1 MNVLLICSV
10 PDPKLH
16 RAWSA
21 TADVTAIREAVRG
34 LAVAAKSIGRTL
46 VVADHPAIVALTS
59 EILPPA
65 QLVIIDRKAIPV
77 YRNASFAILI
87 GGCENELEQA
97 RGAMKAEV
105 GVYPVA
111 STGAAAL
118 ELWKELDRDR
128 ILDGD
133 VTDQL
138 RRDLVY
144 APLFERLLSS

>member
-16 RAWSA
+16 QAWIA

-34 LAVAAKSIGRTL
+34 LAAAAKSIGRTL

-59 EILPPA
+59 AILPPA

-87 GGCENELEQA
+87 GGCDNELEQA
-97 RGAMKAEV
+97 RCAMRAEV
-105 GVYPVA
+105 GVYPIA
-111 STGAAAL
+111 STGSAAL
-118 ELWKELDRDR
+118 ALWDELARERVFDADESNRLRHDR
-128 ILDGD
+128 
-133 VTDQL
+133 
-138 RRDLVY
+138 VY
-144 APLFERLLSS
+144 GPLFERLLSS